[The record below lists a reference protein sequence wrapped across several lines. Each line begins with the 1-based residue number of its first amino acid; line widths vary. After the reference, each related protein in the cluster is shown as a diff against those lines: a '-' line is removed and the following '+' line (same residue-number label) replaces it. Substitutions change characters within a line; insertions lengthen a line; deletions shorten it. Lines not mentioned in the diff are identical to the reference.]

1 MRIPPVRDYRRRIVR
16 LRDPQVRALLGNV
29 PLSTLYDLA
38 RASPPR
44 LPGVVRVGRR
54 VLVDL
59 AKVEEWIDRGG
70 DETEGDQ

>member
-1 MRIPPVRDYRRRIVR
+1 MTIPPVEDCRRRIVR
-16 LRDPQVRALLGNV
+16 LRDPRVRALLGNL

-59 AKVEEWIDRGG
+59 AKVEAWIDGGGGATRGNP
-70 DETEGDQ
+70 